1 MSRLALVHGPPIEP
15 VLDRRQGGAEDDA
28 DPDAEE
34 REAALARREA
44 AVLLEHDRKSGELRV
59 QGRVG
64 DRDVQRDER
73 DDGLREQEA

>member
-1 MSRLALVHGPPIEP
+1 MSRLALVHGPPIES
-15 VLDRRQGGAEDDA
+15 VLNRCQGGTKDHADA
-28 DPDAEE
+28 DAEE

-44 AVLLEHDRKSGELRV
+44 AVLLEHDRKGGELSV

-64 DRDVQRDER
+64 DRDIQRDER

>member
-1 MSRLALVHGPPIEP
+1 M
-15 VLDRRQGGAEDDA
+15 DRRQGGAEDDA
-28 DPDAEE
+28 DADAEE
-34 REAALARREA
+34 REAALTRREA
-44 AVLLEHDRKSGELRV
+44 AVLLEHDRKGGELRV